1 MGCVYAKHSL
11 EISATYFIV
20 NFHRI
25 HLTTLF
31 IFCRWGPLS
40 LTTNVNSQLCV
51 FWIHLRMMD
60 DIPNGG
66 KFGWIQSQKLSEICH
81 ENHTFFAPSSS
92 PRAPSQALVSF
103 FHPLVCPPASQY
115 PTLFFLF
122 ISSRSFKP
130 NCPWKVPN
138 LQIHLSSNSFSLSH
152 SVHLQPSPALWLE
165 ASVFSLLVTNVS
177 NNVTLTDSRAG
188 PWCWEHPSL

>member
-40 LTTNVNSQLCV
+40 LTTNVNSQLCM
-51 FWIHLRMMD
+51 FCIHLRMMD
-60 DIPNGG
+60 DVPNGG

-81 ENHTFFAPSSS
+81 ENHTFLAPTSS

-115 PTLFFLF
+115 STLFFLF
-122 ISSRSFKP
+122 ISSRSFKQK
-130 NCPWKVPN
+130 CPY
-138 LQIHLSSNSFSLSH
+138 II
-152 SVHLQPSPALWLE
+152 
-165 ASVFSLLVTNVS
+165 
-177 NNVTLTDSRAG
+177 NNMNICRESQRF
-188 PWCWEHPSL
+188 